1 MPIRIRKKVSVL
13 LSGGGTG
20 GHIYPL
26 LAVGDWLRNFG
37 EGEIKV
43 TFAGWAPGFRKEF
56 EERYMSAYA
65 VFPAK
70 VRRYFS
76 FKNFLDAPLFLFSM
90 LQALFWVWIVMPDV
104 VFSKGGPSAF
114 PVILAARFY
123 KIPVVIHESDAVPSV
138 TNRLS
143 AKFASRIGISFDSTA
158 KEFPDGKAFFS
169 GNPIRAELMRDWL
182 DSFSAKSYFK
192 LNPELPLLVVVGGS
206 QGSLRINNF
215 ILDNLVELLEKV
227 QVIHQVGKENY
238 KDALKLSEI
247 TLRGSSEELKK
258 KYIIRDYVSAK
269 DMKIALNAADIVLT
283 RSGSFIHELALFGKP
298 AILIPLADAAN
309 DHQRANAYEYA
320 GKGAALVIEEENFS
334 SHVFLN
340 EVQKLLEPKRAEA
353 MAQAARALVRLDAT
367 EVVGKEILKV
377 VGVDVS

>member
-367 EVVGKEILKV
+367 EVVGR
-377 VGVDVS
+377 